1 MLLAP
6 RFFLRLLPACLAL
19 FATPLLRA
27 DDEAKIDKLTA
38 RVETCEAI
46 LREFQADP
54 QLAIAP
60 EVLRQSKALVIVNQ
74 VKGGLIL
81 GLQYGYGVVLAR
93 RDDGSW
99 SIPVF
104 IKAGEASLGLQLGG
118 QRTETIY
125 VLMDK
130 DTVRRLFDGRV
141 NIGVDARAIS
151 GPRTYEAEKVNKD
164 ILTTPVLV
172 YGRNQGY
179 YAGATVK
186 TGWIDRNDGANW
198 TYYQTPYV
206 LPELLYGDF
215 VKVTPQVRPLVDYVT
230 QITR

>member
-1 MLLAP
+1 MKIASA
-6 RFFLRLLPACLAL
+6 LRLLPACLAL
-19 FATPLLRA
+19 LAAPLLRA
-27 DDEAKIDKLTA
+27 DDSGKTDKYTG

-54 QLAIAP
+54 QLAIP
-60 EVLRQSKALVIVNQ
+60 GEVLRQSQALVIVNQ

-93 RDDGSW
+93 RDDGTW

-118 QRTETIY
+118 QRTETVY

-141 NIGVDARAIS
+141 NIGVDARAIA
-151 GPRTYEAEKVNKD
+151 GPRTYETEKVNKD

-186 TGWIDRNDGANW
+186 TGWIDRNDSANW
-198 TYYQTPYV
+198 DYYHTPYV
-206 LPELLYGDF
+206 LPELLYGNF
-215 VKVTPQVRPLVDYVT
+215 VKITPQVRPLVDYVT
-230 QITR
+230 QIAR

>member
-1 MLLAP
+1 MKIASV
-6 RFFLRLLPACLAL
+6 LRLLPAWFALLA
-19 FATPLLRA
+19 APLLRA
-27 DDEAKIDKLTA
+27 EEPAKTDKLTG

-54 QLAIAP
+54 QLAIPA
-60 EVLRQSKALVIVNQ
+60 EILRQSKALVIVNQ

-118 QRTETIY
+118 QRIETVY
-125 VLMDK
+125 VLMDR

-141 NIGVDARAIS
+141 NIGVDARAIA

-186 TGWIDRNDGANW
+186 TGWIDRNDAANW
-198 TYYQTPYV
+198 DYYHTPYV

-230 QITR
+230 QIAR

>member
-1 MLLAP
+1 MKIASV
-6 RFFLRLLPACLAL
+6 LRLLPAWLAL
-19 FATPLLRA
+19 LAAPLLRA
-27 DDEAKIDKLTA
+27 EEPEKTDKLTG

-54 QLAIAP
+54 QLAIPA
-60 EVLRQSKALVIVNQ
+60 EILRQSKALAIVNQ

-141 NIGVDARAIS
+141 NIGVDARAIA

-186 TGWIDRNDGANW
+186 TGWIDRNDSANW
-198 TYYQTPYV
+198 DYYHTPYV

>member
-1 MLLAP
+1 MKIASA
-6 RFFLRLLPACLAL
+6 LRLIPACLAFL
-19 FATPLLRA
+19 AAPFLRA
-27 DDEAKIDKLTA
+27 EESGKADKLTT

-46 LREFQADP
+46 LREFQADS
-54 QLAIAP
+54 QLAIPAQ
-60 EVLRQSKALVIVNQ
+60 VLRQAKALVIVNQ
-74 VKGGLIL
+74 VKGGLVL
-81 GLQYGYGVVLAR
+81 GLQYGYGVALAR

-118 QRTETIY
+118 QRIETIY

-130 DTVRRLFDGRV
+130 ETVRRLFDGRV
-141 NIGVDARAIS
+141 NIGVDARAVA
-151 GPRTYEAEKVNKD
+151 GPLAYEAEKVNKD

-172 YGRNQGY
+172 YGRTQGY

-186 TGWIDRNDGANW
+186 TGWIDRNDAANW

-215 VKVTPQVRPLVDYVT
+215 VKPTPQTRPLIDYVT